1 MGPLRGSGVGALR
14 QTRGP
19 QQPNPQSRRGRTG
32 IRKVNGEKSN
42 RLWTRRRQQNRCGD
56 NRTQGRGRKRGGKL
70 GKTEPNPSGGKHKP
84 YQKTMLRRYTKEG
97 GKPEMAGTWSTG
109 VGNKGRENRTQGRG
123 RKPKGNT
130 PGTRAGRP
138 VEDRCRS

>member
-1 MGPLRGSGVGALR
+1 
-14 QTRGP
+14 
-19 QQPNPQSRRGRTG
+19 
-32 IRKVNGEKSN
+32 
-42 RLWTRRRQQNRCGD
+42 
-56 NRTQGRGRKRGGKL
+56 
-70 GKTEPNPSGGKHKP
+70 
-84 YQKTMLRRYTKEG
+84 MLRRYTKEG

-138 VEDRCRS
+138 VEDRYRSRNKMVIIAIEGIEKGDGGAILRGDITQTSRKMAKGP